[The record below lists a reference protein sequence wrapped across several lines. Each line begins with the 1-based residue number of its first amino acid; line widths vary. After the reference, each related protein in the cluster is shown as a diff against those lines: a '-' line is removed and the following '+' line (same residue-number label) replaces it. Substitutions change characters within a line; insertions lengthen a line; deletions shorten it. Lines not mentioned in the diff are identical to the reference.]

1 MEERQNPAKNYL
13 NRYRHLVQRRESLL
27 REIDMIRARATSTS
41 IRIKDITVMSSSK
54 VHDQMAEDA
63 ALLADSTAALDALV
77 KEIDKAL
84 IEILEAIAAVED
96 EKQKTVLTLRY
107 VEGLSWQ
114 HVQERM
120 AYEHT
125 QVMVIHGR
133 ALMQVRDWM
142 KLRTKTDTHT

>member
-1 MEERQNPAKNYL
+1 MENNQNPAKEFL

-41 IRIKDITVMSSSK
+41 VRIKDVNVLSSSRI
-54 VHDQMAEDA
+54 HDQMAEDA

-77 KEIDKAL
+77 KEIDMAL
-84 IEILEAIAAVED
+84 REILEAIAAVDD

-107 VEGLSWQ
+107 IEGLSWQ

-133 ALMQVRDWM
+133 ALLKVKEWI
-142 KLRTKTDTHT
+142 KERTKTDICL

>member
-1 MEERQNPAKNYL
+1 MENNQNPAKEFL

-41 IRIKDITVMSSSK
+41 VRIKDVNVLSSSRI
-54 VHDQMAEDA
+54 HDQMAEDA

-77 KEIDKAL
+77 KEIDLAL
-84 IEILEAIAAVED
+84 REILEAIAAVDD

-107 VEGLSWQ
+107 IEGLSWQ

-133 ALMQVRDWM
+133 ALIKVKEWV
-142 KLRTKTDTHT
+142 KERTKTDICL

>member
-1 MEERQNPAKNYL
+1 MESNQNPAKEFL

-41 IRIKDITVMSSSK
+41 VRIKDVNVLSSSRI
-54 VHDQMAEDA
+54 HDQMAEDA

-77 KEIDKAL
+77 KEIDLAL
-84 IEILEAIAAVED
+84 REILEAIAAVDD

-107 VEGLSWQ
+107 IEGLSWQ

-133 ALMQVRDWM
+133 ALLKVKEWI
-142 KLRTKTDTHT
+142 KERTKTDICL

>member
-1 MEERQNPAKNYL
+1 MENNQNPAKEFL

-41 IRIKDITVMSSSK
+41 VRIKDVNVLSSSRI
-54 VHDQMAEDA
+54 HDQMAEDA

-77 KEIDKAL
+77 KEIDLAL
-84 IEILEAIAAVED
+84 REILEAIAAVDD

-107 VEGLSWQ
+107 IEGLSWQ
-114 HVQERM
+114 HVQEGM

-133 ALMQVRDWM
+133 ALLKVKEWI
-142 KLRTKTDTHT
+142 KERTKTDICL

>member
-1 MEERQNPAKNYL
+1 MENNQNPAKEFL

-41 IRIKDITVMSSSK
+41 VRIKDVNVLSSSRI
-54 VHDQMAEDA
+54 HDQMAEDA

-77 KEIDKAL
+77 KEIDLAL
-84 IEILEAIAAVED
+84 REILEAIAAVDD

-107 VEGLSWQ
+107 IEGLSWQ

-133 ALMQVRDWM
+133 ALLKVKEWI
-142 KLRTKTDTHT
+142 KERTKTDICL

>member
-1 MEERQNPAKNYL
+1 MENNQNPAKEFL

-41 IRIKDITVMSSSK
+41 VRIKDVNVLSSSK
-54 VHDQMAEDA
+54 IHDQMAEDA

-77 KEIDKAL
+77 KEIDLAL
-84 IEILEAIAAVED
+84 REILEAIAAVDD

-107 VEGLSWQ
+107 IEGLSWQ

-133 ALMQVRDWM
+133 ALLKVKEWI
-142 KLRTKTDTHT
+142 KERTKTDICL

>member
-1 MEERQNPAKNYL
+1 MENNQNPAKEFL

-41 IRIKDITVMSSSK
+41 VRIKDVNVLSSSK
-54 VHDQMAEDA
+54 IHDQMAEDA

-77 KEIDKAL
+77 KEIDLAL
-84 IEILEAIAAVED
+84 REILEAIAAVDD

-133 ALMQVRDWM
+133 ALLKVKEWI
-142 KLRTKTDTHT
+142 KERTKTDICL